1 MSSKTPKTI
10 AFAMGTTAGGM
21 ITGLAEALYRDA
33 SLIYAMFF
41 YGALCAMGG
50 LLALPALQLWPKSK
64 RPQRLGTLGA
74 SLTLFATTLVIGR
87 FLVLRDFFA
96 ESSSAQLPATGIAAV
111 MAVAVALAVYSTG
124 KAFGQN
130 FRSERLNGAPSWG
143 FVGTVLIGFAFLAS
157 QPSSPAYLASTES
170 QIEISDS
177 RGVILV
183 VADALRADALSTY
196 GAKIHRGQPPTPSID
211 KWSKT
216 SVVFDDMSAQASWT
230 KPTMASIMT
239 SRHVPGHQTMLKT
252 DVVPDTLPTL
262 AEVLTSGK
270 VDTAAVVTNY
280 NLEPSYGFSAG
291 FENYRYLSPDRYL
304 GAPEDANR
312 LVAYNVYRLLH
323 ERYMSTSREPRF
335 FYQEGKTV
343 NQEAFAFLDQKR
355 TQPFFLW
362 LHYMEPH
369 DPFFANDG
377 QSYARVASPNPPA
390 NMAEIFHDAYLDD
403 VQRFDKSFA
412 QLLLGL
418 EQRGLLDKIHIVLTS
433 DHGEEFGEHGGYYH
447 GQTLYEEM
455 LNIPLVIS
463 GPAVT
468 PARRSDIARQVDIAP
483 TIASLFGIKADPTWE
498 GRNLL
503 GDTAAPTHTFASQ
516 NHQGQILEAA
526 RQNHPQDMK
535 LIQANADNP
544 RGLLVKELYN
554 LGSDSEEK
562 TPIQDTQPIVVQ
574 TLENELKLHQERS
587 KTGDASR
594 QKKEMNLED
603 EAELRA
609 LGYIE

>member
-1 MSSKTPKTI
+1 
-10 AFAMGTTAGGM
+10 MGTTAGG
-21 ITGLAEALYRDA
+21 ILTGFLEAVYRDA
-33 SLIYAMFF
+33 SIIYSMFF
-41 YGALCAMGG
+41 YGALCAIGG
-50 LLALPALQLWPKSK
+50 LLTLPILALVPKSK
-64 RPQRLGTLGA
+64 RPHRLGTLGA
-74 SLTLFATTLVIGR
+74 TLTLFATTFVIGR

-96 ESSSAQLPATGIAAV
+96 ESSSAQLPATAIAAV
-111 MAVAVALAVYSTG
+111 LAVALALTVYSTG

-130 FRSERLNGAPSWG
+130 FRSERLNGWPAWS
-143 FVGTVLIGFAFLAS
+143 FVGATLIGFGILAS
-157 QPSSPAYLASTES
+157 QSGSGNHEAITES
-170 QIEISDS
+170 QIETNQSQ
-177 RGVILV
+177 GVILV

-196 GAKIHRGQPPTPSID
+196 GAKLHRGQPSTPSID
-211 KWSKT
+211 RWAKT

-239 SRHVPGHQTMLKT
+239 SRHVPGHQTMLRT
-252 DVVPDTLPTL
+252 DVVPDSLPTL
-262 AEVLTSGK
+262 AEVLTAGK
-270 VDTAAVVTNY
+270 VQTAAVVTNY

-291 FENYRYLSPDRYL
+291 FDHYRYLAPDRYL

-312 LVAYNVYRLLH
+312 LVAYNVYRLIH
-323 ERYMSTSREPRF
+323 ERYMSKAREARF
-335 FYQEGKTV
+335 FYQEGEQV
-343 NQEAFAFLDQKR
+343 NREAFEFLDQKR

-377 QSYARVASPNPPA
+377 QSYARVASPNPPQH
-390 NMAEIFHDAYLDD
+390 MAKIFHDAYLDD
-403 VQRFDKSFA
+403 VERFDKSFEE
-412 QLLLGL
+412 LLAGL
-418 EQRGLLDKIHIVLTS
+418 DKRGLLDKVHIVLTS

-483 TIASLFGIKADPTWE
+483 TITSLLGLEADASWE
-498 GRNLL
+498 GRDLL

-516 NHQGQILEAA
+516 NHQGQILESA
-526 RQNHPQDMK
+526 RQNHSQAMK
-535 LIQANADNP
+535 LIQANPDNP
-544 RGLLVKELYN
+544 RGLAESELYELGADSKEL
-554 LGSDSEEK
+554 L
-562 TPIQDTQPIVVQ
+562 PIQDTQPIVVQ
-574 TLENELKLHQERS
+574 TLENEIKLHHERS
-587 KTGDASR
+587 KQGGANR
-594 QKKEMNLED
+594 QKKEMKLED